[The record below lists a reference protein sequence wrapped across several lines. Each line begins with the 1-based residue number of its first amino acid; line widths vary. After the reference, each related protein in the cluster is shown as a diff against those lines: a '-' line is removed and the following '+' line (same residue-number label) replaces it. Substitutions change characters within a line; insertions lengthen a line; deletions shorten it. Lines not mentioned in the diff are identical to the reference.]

1 MKRATS
7 IGAVFLIVLT
17 GVMVV
22 ALLLPLSL
30 PRAKAQAVPCAEFAD
45 KAKMWLDQTED
56 YLKRGGRENIS
67 AAAATAATST
77 AYSTYAISKGC
88 GK

>member
-1 MKRATS
+1 MKWTTPV
-7 IGAVFLIVLT
+7 GAMLLILLT
-17 GVMVV
+17 AGMVV

-67 AAAATAATST
+67 TAASTAATST